1 MSPNWIDLDGLVNLR
16 DVGGIRTEDGDKIKS
31 GRLLRSDNLQSLTES
46 DIAALLRYGL
56 TDVIDLRSTI
66 EVESEGPGPL
76 TARDE
81 VRIHHHSMFR
91 EGDPDV
97 TEDQPEERL
106 EAAPS
111 EALPWIDLEPSV
123 RVEDSSASFYLSYL
137 ADRPDSVL
145 QSLRDIAFARGAA
158 LVHCAAGKD
167 RTGTVVALALSVAG
181 AERDEIIAD
190 YAASTERVEGIVHRL
205 SQSATYADNLRG
217 RPLSSHHTRP
227 ETMEHFL
234 GYLDREHGGALPYL
248 KSIGWTDDDTA
259 RLRAKLLDEV
269 PGDG

>member
-1 MSPNWIDLDGLVNLR
+1 MTPNWIDLDGLVNLR
-16 DVGGIRTEDGDKIKS
+16 DVGGISTDDGDKIKS
-31 GRLLRSDNLQSLTES
+31 GRLLRSDNLQSLTDD

-56 TDVIDLRSTI
+56 TDVIDLRSTL
-66 EVESEGPGPL
+66 EVQSEGPGPL
-76 TARDE
+76 TGRDD

-97 TEDQPEERL
+97 RGDQPHDKV
-106 EAAPS
+106 EAAPA

-123 RVEDSSASFYLSYL
+123 QVSDASASFYLSYL

-145 QSLRDIAFARGAA
+145 ASLRDIAEAPGAA

-181 AERDEIIAD
+181 ADRAEIIAD
-190 YAASTERVEGIVHRL
+190 YAASTEKVAEIVDRL
-205 SQSATYADNLRG
+205 RSSKTYAANLEG

-227 ETMEHFL
+227 ETMEHVL
-234 GYLDREHGGALPYL
+234 GHLDRNHGGVLPYL
-248 KSIGWTDDDTA
+248 TSIGWTDADTA
-259 RLRAKLLDEV
+259 RLRAKLLSD
-269 PGDG
+269 